1 MTREYRGD
9 SRLQPGVLTFVTPSP
24 RYTSCE
30 DADKRRD
37 GFEAGQD
44 GMDARSDGNAIP
56 LAVDLD
62 GTLIATD
69 LLWEGLFILLKK
81 NPLYI
86 FLVPFWAAAGPARLK
101 QAIAQRV
108 DIDPASLPYRAPL
121 LDRIRAEHAE
131 GRKIVLATGTPRK
144 FADAIARHLG
154 VFDRVLA
161 TDGVDNLTSGKKRA
175 SLIAAYGDGGF
186 DYAGNSRHDLQVFD
200 AARSAIVVA
209 PDRHAARWQAAHGAE
224 AMPAPKP
231 TLRTIVKMLRV
242 HQWLKNSLITVPM
255 VLSHEYFNTNMIWE
269 CLLAF
274 VSFSAVASA
283 IYILNDFFDLAL
295 DRKHATKRN
304 RPFASGA
311 LSIPF
316 GIGAIA
322 VLLAIGLGT
331 GALLSL
337 EFLAVLGGYLAVTTA
352 YSLSFKRMLLVDVLT
367 LAGLYTIRVLAGA
380 AATGVDVSFWLL
392 AFSIFFFLSLALVKR
407 FVELRTTAI
416 PPGERIAG
424 RGYRTEDQEIVAQ
437 AGMASAFSSA
447 LVLALYIDS
456 VAVRELYPHPWLIWP
471 LPPIVLYLTM
481 RVWILA
487 RRDEMHDDPVV
498 FIIRDWRSQIVV
510 LIGAVLLMI
519 GGW

>member
-1 MTREYRGD
+1 
-9 SRLQPGVLTFVTPSP
+9 
-24 RYTSCE
+24 
-30 DADKRRD
+30 
-37 GFEAGQD
+37 
-44 GMDARSDGNAIP
+44 MDARSERNAIP

-69 LLWEGLFILLKK
+69 LLWEGLFILIKK
-81 NPLYI
+81 NPLYLLLLPI
-86 FLVPFWAAAGPARLK
+86 WLTGGPARLK
-101 QAIAQRV
+101 QEIAART
-108 DIDPASLPYRAPL
+108 DIDAASLPYRREL
-121 LDRIRAEHAE
+121 LERLLTEHGE
-131 GRKIVLATGTPRK
+131 GRRIVLATGTPRK
-144 FADAIARHLG
+144 FAEAIASHLG
-154 VFDRVLA
+154 IFDRVLA
-161 TDGVDNLTSGKKRA
+161 TDGPHNMTSGRKCA

-186 DYAGNSRHDLQVFD
+186 DYAGNSRHDLKVFD
-200 AARSAIVVA
+200 AARRAIVVA
-209 PDRHAARWQAAHGAE
+209 PDRSAQRWQAAHGAE
-224 AMPAPKP
+224 TVP
-231 TLRTIVKMLRV
+231 TPRPTAKTFVNMLRV
-242 HQWLKNSLITVPM
+242 HQWLKNALIAVPM
-255 VLSHEYFNTNMIWE
+255 VLSHEYFNVSMIWD
-269 CLLAF
+269 CVLAF

-283 IYILNDFFDLAL
+283 IYIVNDFFDLAL
-295 DRKHATKRN
+295 DRKHPTKRN

-316 GIGAIA
+316 GLGAIG
-322 VLLAIGLGT
+322 VLLAIGIVAGW
-331 GALLSL
+331 LLPI
-337 EFLAVLGGYLAVTTA
+337 EFLGVLGGYMVVTTA

-447 LVLALYIDS
+447 LVLALYMDS
-456 VAVRELYPHPWLIWP
+456 VAVRELYPHPWLMWP
-471 LPPIVLYLTM
+471 LAPIVLYLTM

-510 LIGAVLLMI
+510 LFGASLLVA
-519 GGW
+519 GGWGW

>member
-1 MTREYRGD
+1 
-9 SRLQPGVLTFVTPSP
+9 
-24 RYTSCE
+24 
-30 DADKRRD
+30 
-37 GFEAGQD
+37 
-44 GMDARSDGNAIP
+44 MDARSDRNAIP

-69 LLWEGLFILLKK
+69 LLWEGLFILLKQ
-81 NPLYI
+81 NPLYV
-86 FLVPFWAAAGPARLK
+86 FLVPFWLAGGPARLK
-101 QAIAQRV
+101 QEIAARI
-108 DIDPASLPYRAPL
+108 DIDPASLPYREAL
-121 LDRIRAEHAE
+121 LDRLRTEHRE

-144 FADAIARHLG
+144 FAEAIASHLG
-154 VFDRVLA
+154 IFERVLA
-161 TDGVDNLTSGKKRA
+161 TDGPHNMTSGRKRD
-175 SLIAAYGDGGF
+175 SLVAAYGDGGF

-209 PDRHAARWQAAHGAE
+209 PDRQAARWQAAHDAE
-224 AMPAPKP
+224 TVAAPKP
-231 TLRTIVKMLRV
+231 TLKTFVKMLRV
-242 HQWLKNSLITVPM
+242 HQWLKNALIAVPM
-255 VLSHEYFNTNMIWE
+255 VLSHEYFNIDMIWE
-269 CLLAF
+269 CVLAF
-274 VSFSAVASA
+274 ISFSATASA

-295 DRKHATKRN
+295 DRKHPTKRS

-316 GIGAIA
+316 GFGAMVALIA
-322 VLLAIGLGT
+322 VGIAAGLLLPI
-331 GALLSL
+331 
-337 EFLAVLGGYLAVTTA
+337 EFLGVLGGYMVVTTA

-367 LAGLYTIRVLAGA
+367 LAGLYTIRVMAGA

-447 LVLALYIDS
+447 LVLALYMDS
-456 VAVRELYPHPWLIWP
+456 VAVRELYPHPWVMWP
-471 LPPIVLYLTM
+471 LAPIVLYLTM

-498 FIIRDWRSQIVV
+498 FIISDWRSQIVV
-510 LIGAVLLMI
+510 AIGAALLVA
-519 GGW
+519 GGWGW